1 MTGQQDKSDESGVE
15 NLPAESAARFRS
27 FVTATSDVIYTVSPD
42 WGVMRQLKGG
52 KFIADTTHP
61 DDRWLAKYVPKDD
74 QPVVLAAIENAI
86 RTQSLFEVECRVV
99 RADGTIGWAL
109 SCAVPIRD
117 ARGEVV
123 EWFGATRE
131 ITEQKQAE
139 EAARVR
145 NAEYEARLKQAL
157 SNEKQAREDAES
169 ANRLKDEFLAKV
181 SHELR
186 TPLNA
191 IMGWT
196 ELMQTHSLDRETTSR
211 ALETIDRNVRIQSQL
226 IEDLLDVSKIVMGKL
241 QLEVTQVDIVAVTG
255 AAMEGVRRAA
265 ENKEIRLGAVI
276 DSQVGPVAGDPT
288 RIQQIFWNLL
298 SNAIKFTPKGGRV
311 DVQLKEVGSYVEL
324 AVSDTGAGIRPEF
337 LPFLFNRF
345 RQVEGFPLRA
355 HGGLGLG
362 LAIVRHLAELHGGT
376 VRVESAGEGQGAT
389 FTVCLPLGT
398 GREETVHPR
407 NAL

>member
-1 MTGQQDKSDESGVE
+1 MEAPLPESG
-15 NLPAESAARFRS
+15 ARFQS
-27 FVTATSDVIYTVSPD
+27 FVTATSDVIYSVSPD
-42 WGVMRQLKGG
+42 WSVMRHLEGG

-61 DDRWLAKYVPKDD
+61 DERWLAKYVPKDD
-74 QPVVLAAIENAI
+74 QPLVLAAIDNAI
-86 RTQSLFEVECRVV
+86 RTQSLFEVECRVL

-109 SCAVPIRD
+109 SCAVPIRG
-117 ARGEVV
+117 ARGEIV

-131 ITEQKQAE
+131 ITKQKQAE
-139 EAARVR
+139 EAARIR
-145 NAEYEARLKQAL
+145 NAEYEALLKQAL
-157 SNEKQAREDAES
+157 SNEKQAREEAES

-196 ELMQTHSLDRETTSR
+196 ELMQTHSLDHETTSR
-211 ALETIDRNVRIQSQL
+211 ALETIARNVRIQSQL
-226 IEDLLDVSKIVMGKL
+226 IEDLLDVSKIITGKL
-241 QLEVTQVDIVAVTG
+241 QLHVTQVDIIAVTK

-265 ENKEIRLGAVI
+265 ENKEIRLGMVI
-276 DSQVGPVAGDPT
+276 DPQVGPVLGDST

-298 SNAIKFTPKGGRV
+298 SNAIKFTPKSGRV
-311 DVQLKEVGSYVEL
+311 DVQLKRVGSQVEL
-324 AVSDTGAGIRPEF
+324 AVADNGAGIRPEF

-376 VRVESAGEGQGAT
+376 VRVDSAGEGQGAT
-389 FTVCLPLGT
+389 FTVCLPLATAG
-398 GREETVHPR
+398 
-407 NAL
+407 